1 MRKSHFG
8 KTQQVVGPFHNRWVK
23 SERSADDELDMAG
36 AMHSKTV
43 DFLRKFFTGQLLA
56 FDGKRD
62 DERIVAN
69 MLGDAFAFLGF
80 DSPFHSLTGMLGCF
94 LVGHFDDV
102 KLAVS
107 AESFRIFGDGVAQ
120 ILFLDFAD
128 GNEGDFHI

>member
-56 FDGKRD
+56 FDGERD

-69 MLGDAFAFLGF
+69 MLGDAFAFSGLDLSVNAFG
-80 DSPFHSLTGMLGCF
+80 GMVRRF
-94 LVGHFDDV
+94 LICHFNDV
-102 KLAVS
+102 
-107 AESFRIFGDGVAQ
+107 E
-120 ILFLDFAD
+120 
-128 GNEGDFHI
+128 

>member
-1 MRKSHFG
+1 
-8 KTQQVVGPFHNRWVK
+8 
-23 SERSADDELDMAG
+23 MAG

-56 FDGKRD
+56 FDGERD

-80 DSPFHSLTGMLGCF
+80 DLPFHSLTGMLGCF

-128 GNEGDFHI
+128 GNEEIFIFDI

>member
-23 SERSADDELDMAG
+23 SERSADDELDMLVPCTPRPSIFCA
-36 AMHSKTV
+36 
-43 DFLRKFFTGQLLA
+43 RFFTGQLLA

-120 ILFLDFAD
+120 I
-128 GNEGDFHI
+128 IVP